1 MELIA
6 LGLPKPSVR
15 AKRWFSSS
23 PAPTPASPESPSPLG
38 LRRSG
43 GGETEKESG
52 LGPQLSPPRCEAERA
67 PLLPRAAFRVRW
79 PRERPGGSARRFPA
93 PAQGNRLRP
102 SPRLR
107 PRRQPLFRRRRR
119 AGAVPGFWRSLRFCR
134 LVEGGKKNYK
144 KILSVSKFQAA
155 ALGRFASAQ
164 ELTHQ
169 LVFFKKFYV
178 TCLGYGWGSPEVN
191 GPGSNRTLVCW
202 GSSRAL

>member
-1 MELIA
+1 MQLIA

-23 PAPTPASPESPSPLG
+23 PAPTPASPGSPSPLG

-52 LGPQLSPPRCEAERA
+52 VGPQLSPPPCEAERA
-67 PLLPRAAFRVRW
+67 PLLPRTAFRVRW
-79 PRERPGGSARRFPA
+79 LRERPGGSARRFPA
-93 PAQGNRLRP
+93 PAQGNQLRP
-102 SPRLR
+102 SPSLR

-119 AGAVPGFWRSLRFCR
+119 AGAGPGFWRYLRFCR
-134 LVEGGKKNYK
+134 LVEGEKNSK
-144 KILSVSKFQAA
+144 KILSVLKFQAA
-155 ALGRFASAQ
+155 AQGRFASAQ

-169 LVFFKKFYV
+169 LVCFKKFYV

-191 GPGSNRTLVCW
+191 GPRSTRTLVCG
-202 GSSRAL
+202 GSRRAL